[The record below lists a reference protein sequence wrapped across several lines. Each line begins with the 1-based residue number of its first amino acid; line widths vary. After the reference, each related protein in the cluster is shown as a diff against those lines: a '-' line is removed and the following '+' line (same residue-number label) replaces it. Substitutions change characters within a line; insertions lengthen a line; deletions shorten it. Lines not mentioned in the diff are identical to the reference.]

1 MRTLRTVDELCAALA
16 GPRSTQARI
25 GLVPTMGAFHEGHLS
40 LMLRAREE
48 CDVVVISLFVNPA
61 QFNEAADLEA
71 YPRDERRDM
80 RLAEAVGVDYVFAPA
95 VEEIYPDGFATT
107 VSVAGLSEVLEGA
120 HRGRRHFDA
129 VTTVVAKLF
138 NIVGPDVAYF
148 GQKDAQQAL
157 LIRRMVRDLAMPLRV
172 EVCPIVR
179 ERDGLAMSS
188 RNVHLRG
195 ADRERAAALHRS
207 LQVVRDAVAA
217 GERDAATIRTRAL
230 AVLSDAGIEVEYLE
244 LVTPEG
250 LAPVTRIEGEVLAVV
265 AARVGGTRL
274 IDNERIQPLFAV
286 GSGTQERET
295 RSGAVSGLTKHVA

>member
-1 MRTLRTVDELCAALA
+1 MRTLRSIDELRAALA
-16 GPRSTQARI
+16 GPRSDGARI

-61 QFNEAADLEA
+61 QFNEAADLAA

-80 RLAEAVGVDYVFAPA
+80 RLAEAIGVDFVFAPG
-95 VEEIYPDGFATT
+95 VEEMYPDGFATT
-107 VSVAGLSEVLEGA
+107 VAVAGLSEVLEGA
-120 HRGRRHFDA
+120 HRGRGHFDA

-138 NIVGPDVAYF
+138 NIVAPEVAYF

-157 LIRRMVRDLAMPLRV
+157 LIRRMVRDLAMPLRL

-179 ERDGLAMSS
+179 EGDGLAMSS

-195 ADRERAAALHRS
+195 GDRERATALHRS
-207 LQVVRDAVAA
+207 LLEAREAIAA
-217 GERDAATIRTRAL
+217 GERDAATIRARAL
-230 AVLSDAGIEVEYLE
+230 AVLVDAGVEAEYLE

-250 LAPVTRIEGEVLAVV
+250 LEPVTRVEGEVLAVV

-274 IDNERIQPLFAV
+274 IDNERIQPLFAIDSEAPGPET
-286 GSGTQERET
+286 GS
-295 RSGAVSGLTKHVA
+295 AKASGLATHVA

>member
-1 MRTLRTVDELCAALA
+1 MKTLRSIAELRAALA
-16 GPRSTQARI
+16 APRSAGSRI

-48 CDVVVISLFVNPA
+48 CDLVVISLFVNPA
-61 QFNEAADLEA
+61 QFNEEADLAA

-80 RLAEAVGVDYVFAPA
+80 RLAEAMGVDLVFAPP
-95 VEEIYPDGFATT
+95 VEEMYPDGFATT

-157 LIRRMVRDLAMPLRV
+157 LIRRMVRDLAMPLLI

-179 ERDGLAMSS
+179 EGDGLAMSS

-195 ADRERAAALHRS
+195 ADRQRAVALHRS
-207 LQVVRDAVAA
+207 LRAAREAIAA
-217 GERDAATIRTRAL
+217 GERDAAKVRAQAL
-230 AVLSDAGIEVEYLE
+230 AVLGEAGVEAEYLE

-250 LAPVTRIEGEVLAVV
+250 LEPVTRVEGEVLAVV
-265 AARVGGTRL
+265 AVRVGGTRL

-286 GSGTQERET
+286 DSEAEEREARAPT
-295 RSGAVSGLTKHVA
+295 ASGLAEHVA